1 MGRIVIP
8 RYQRQRAQLKQ
19 RPKGRGYFANGFGPQ
34 EMSLISKLTDLA
46 VAGGGQI
53 ARAVQIGNREEEQ
66 AKAQADYDRK
76 IQTNAEERRAAA
88 QGLVDATDID
98 GQVEAFFA
106 QQEPPSVRE
115 RLPSMSSMN
124 LQSDLVQP
132 RPMQRGGGVLAKPGL
147 LAPEDVTRME
157 EQRGQLAGAD
167 RSMDLNAPE
176 AYSGNPMDIALNAMN
191 VVRNAKRMHEETSLI
206 RPVQTARDIETMLH
220 NAQADLRRAASL
232 AVSTGDLQAQQV
244 AMRGIAEMATA
255 TPFSPNYGETT
266 QAEQLLARAD
276 QGVDMAMTP
285 EERATAMAAMP
296 TLPAPPPARLQFQN
310 RFSAADEYGSM
321 QRRAAREQEMQGRDF
336 RQEAVSGLRDPND
349 PTIESVGPAPERK
362 LFRIADILA
371 AAPSARTAEQRAI
384 LLQAAADSPDIM
396 AANLTDLAK
405 GAYRDRAMQAVMK
418 LFPEEEEPMSE
429 LDILRMQSMRESIET
444 SNLRQQTLQA
454 ALDEDA
460 AKAEKRANAVR
471 KTDPK
476 RAKKEALFAFYTK
489 NLPRKEE
496 IGEEAW
502 RAGAGELW
510 DMTPSGLPAWV
521 RNNKLSRGTRK
532 SVNTTVGR
540 LLQMRPKPDP
550 RPPRTTLTP
559 SEEIRLEN
567 NITRLETQEADARS
581 KVRAFEA
588 TLLNAKA
595 LKLAEKRGISKAQIE
610 ATIAGEKEKARIA
623 KEGIKASK
631 ARLEAKPAATPA
643 PSGAVYTAPTEGE
656 TEQEKYNRLNARL
669 K

>member
-19 RPKGRGYFANGFGPQ
+19 RPKGSGYFANGFGPQ

-53 ARAVQIGNREEEQ
+53 ARAVQISNREEEQ
-66 AKAQADYDRK
+66 AKAQADYDRG
-76 IQTNAEERRAAA
+76 IQTDIENRQRAAQAEVDEA
-88 QGLVDATDID
+88 QMASGPQAF
-98 GQVEAFFA
+98 AASFFA
-106 QQEPPSVRE
+106 DQPGVAPVSVKEQLIRDA
-115 RLPSMSSMN
+115 SAF
-124 LQSDLVQP
+124 
-132 RPMQRGGGVLAKPGL
+132 RGATQTRGAPIVAAGGM
-147 LAPEDVTRME
+147 APEDI
-157 EQRGQLAGAD
+157 QRFVAGQRPGTPTQPPAF
-167 RSMDLNAPE
+167 NVAPTQLP
-176 AYSGNPMDIALNAMN
+176 GFD
-191 VVRNAKRMHEETSLI
+191 
-206 RPVQTARDIETMLH
+206 
-220 NAQADLRRAASL
+220 
-232 AVSTGDLQAQQV
+232 VSTGRTIPPEAMPRTTGLIEPPGAPTAAMTREDVLRAAKQAFADGRTAEGMRLMAAGDPSSTPHDLPMPMRLRRPAGFEEARQAAQQ
-244 AMRGIAEMATA
+244 A
-255 TPFSPNYGETT
+255 
-266 QAEQLLARAD
+266 
-276 QGVDMAMTP
+276 
-285 EERATAMAAMP
+285 
-296 TLPAPPPARLQFQN
+296 
-310 RFSAADEYGSM
+310 
-321 QRRAAREQEMQGRDF
+321 MQGRDF
-336 RQEAVSGLRDPND
+336 RQEA
-349 PTIESVGPAPERK
+349 IEAAGPAPERK

-371 AAPSARTAEQRAI
+371 AAPSARTEEQRAM
-384 LLQAAADSPDIM
+384 LLQAAVDSPDIQ
-396 AANLTDLAK
+396 AANLSDLAK

-418 LFPEEEEPMSE
+418 LFPEEEEALSE
-429 LDILRMQSMRESIET
+429 LDMLRMQSMRESIET

-581 KVRAFEA
+581 KARAFEA
-588 TLLNAKA
+588 TLLNTKA

-643 PSGAVYTAPTEGE
+643 PSGAVYKMSDIDAIAEEG
-656 TEQEKYNRLNARL
+656 
-669 K
+669 